1 MQEFIR
7 LCPIMSLLKV
17 EFLNKD
23 RTKDY
28 IFRNQILKMIMV
40 NINAM
45 SQNLLHLNK
54 TQFDRLIIETKFL
67 AKNVIKFLEI

>member
-7 LCPIMSLLKV
+7 LCPIMSLLKG
-17 EFLNKD
+17 ELLNKD

-28 IFRNQILKMIMV
+28 IFRNQIFKMIMV
-40 NINAM
+40 NINTM
-45 SQNLLHLNK
+45 SQNLFHLNK

>member
-28 IFRNQILKMIMV
+28 IFRNQIFKMIMV

-67 AKNVIKFLEI
+67 AKSVIKFLEI

>member
-28 IFRNQILKMIMV
+28 IFRNQIFKMIMV

>member
-1 MQEFIR
+1 
-7 LCPIMSLLKV
+7 MSLLKV

-28 IFRNQILKMIMV
+28 IFRNQIFKMIMV

-54 TQFDRLIIETKFL
+54 TQFDRLIIETKLL

>member
-28 IFRNQILKMIMV
+28 IFRNQIFKMIMV

-54 TQFDRLIIETKFL
+54 TQFDRLIIQTKFL